1 MGGLLKLKTLLIDT
15 PYLLYKASFSFAGLH
30 DKDGEGSGVIFGFLK
45 DVKTLAHKF
54 KTNKFMF
61 LCDSK
66 QSKRASIYPE
76 YKNPRKKKRGELTE
90 EEKERMKDNFRQFD
104 VVRQFVLPKIGFRNI
119 FLQEG
124 YEGDDFFGAI
134 LKKKKTKRSYIMVT
148 SDEDMFQ
155 LLDYAPFY
163 NANRKI
169 PYTAKA
175 FEKEKGIKPLQ
186 WSEIKAIGGCRSDNV
201 IGISGV
207 GESKAISYITNQMNP
222 RTKTYE
228 KIRSGSK
235 IIKRNRKLVTLP
247 YEGTMI
253 PKFKKDKLTID
264 GLRFVCKKY
273 SMYSFIEGKTFKEWQ
288 NILNGK
294 F

>member
-1 MGGLLKLKTLLIDT
+1 LKTLLIDT
-15 PYLLYKASFSFAGLH
+15 SYLLYKASFSFAGLH

-54 KTNKFMF
+54 KTNKFIF
-61 LCDSK
+61 LCDSQ
-66 QSKRASIYPE
+66 QSKRASVYPE
-76 YKNPRKKKRGELTE
+76 YKNPRKKKRKDLSE
-90 EEKERMKDNFRQFD
+90 EEKRRMKDNFRQFD
-104 VVRQFVLPKIGFRNI
+104 VVRDSVLPKIGFRNI

-134 LKKKKTKRSYIMVT
+134 LKQKKSKRSYIMVT

-163 NANRKI
+163 NSNRKI

-175 FEKEKGIKPLQ
+175 FRKEKRIRPLE
-186 WSEIKAIGGCRSDNV
+186 WSEVKAVGGCRSDNV
-201 IGISGV
+201 IGIPGV
-207 GESKAISYITNQMNP
+207 GESKAISYILHEMNM

-228 KIRSGSK
+228 KIINGSK

-247 YEGTMI
+247 YKGTMI
-253 PKFKKDKLTID
+253 PKFKRDKLTID
-264 GLRFVCKKY
+264 GLRTVCKKY
-273 SMYSFIEGKTFKEWQ
+273 SMYSFIEGKTFREWQ